1 MANTTST
8 KKYSYAQFA
17 ADVISLLDGQKALTE
32 LPTASMRDKAV
43 ALANAQETKRQY
55 NAAHPRKSS
64 SNGPSGD
71 TQSRAAEIAT
81 VLGSE
86 PMTAAEINKALGTE
100 YTALQVANACKYIP
114 ECKSCKVV
122 RSTIN
127 GKGLKADKEYTAYTV
142 G

>member
-1 MANTTST
+1 MATNS
-8 KKYSYAQFA
+8 KYTYTNLAT
-17 ADVISLLDGQKALTE
+17 DLISLLDGTKSLTE
-32 LPTASMRDKAV
+32 LPTSAMRDKAV
-43 ALANAQETKRQY
+43 ALLNAQETKKAY

-114 ECKSCKVV
+114 DCKSCKVI